1 MARTVSKSAGK
12 ASTGKASTDKPA
24 KSKAS
29 TPKKVG
35 RSAGRR
41 LPAGVM
47 IARQAVSA
55 LVDQIAADMRA
66 GETTHTI
73 PDLALRL
80 ISLPHSVEFLFELL
94 VAEGRATPRDE
105 DRSTTL
111 LLIIGTALGQI
122 RMAIDSQVAGAA
134 DTAIGLLGNLLA
146 AAQDGELPSDLIL
159 GLAQQ
164 FTLVGLPIPD
174 EVRDLIAAAVGEPM
188 EGLPKPSREDVAAD
202 FVQMAE
208 ALDHDPFQIHEQMS
222 EQFALFPDEAR
233 IVAVGL
239 MVDSEAPAM
248 REAALGWLLDPN
260 PEVGRA
266 VAEIVAAAAERG
278 LVSAESVDRLV
289 RMQPWLPNPI
299 RESAGSIVAACR
311 ARGIAPRPVEAS
323 APARSVR
330 FVATGIDG
338 SGAQS
343 VFAIVD
349 EAGRHSLLALLM
361 KHGHGLRGTVIQ
373 DDVDP
378 AECALL
384 LESMAQGMDC
394 FDASPGFVQDL
405 IAHGLATGLAGGEPP
420 PFELLRFL
428 DAVGLPPIAPARLEA
443 GAIVAQLLDGLPE
456 ERRSEAA
463 TKAALAA
470 SATWA
475 KAYHFP
481 ASWFETDMVTI
492 VAATLTA
499 GRKKQGAVLTRI
511 VGPRRSHWGEQLAW
525 IAKAVKGGAERF
537 GADGG
542 TMVGRGRRKLPAAE
556 AWIDLALVAR
566 AFLDETPIEDIPL
579 AAEIARQTLSAQRH
593 W

>member
-12 ASTGKASTDKPA
+12 ASTGKPA

-29 TPKKVG
+29 TPKKAG

-55 LVDQIAADMRA
+55 LVDRVAADMRA

-73 PDLALRL
+73 PDLALQL

-105 DRSTTL
+105 DRSTAL

-146 AAQDGELPSDLIL
+146 AAQDGELPPDLIL

-188 EGLPKPSREDVAAD
+188 EGLPEPSREDVAAD
-202 FVQMAE
+202 FVRMAE

-222 EQFALFPDEAR
+222 EQFALLPEEAR

-248 REAALGWLLDPN
+248 REAALGWLLDPD
-260 PEVGRA
+260 PEIARA
-266 VAEIVAAAAERG
+266 VAERLAAAVRKG
-278 LVSAESVDRLV
+278 QVSAVSAGRLAAM
-289 RMQPWLPNPI
+289 RPWLPGELQEPVGAVI
-299 RESAGSIVAACR
+299 AACR
-311 ARGIAPRPVEAS
+311 ERGGALRLAEGS
-323 APARSVR
+323 APARAVR
-330 FVATGIDG
+330 LIATGCDG
-338 SGAQS
+338 GGAQS
-343 VFAIVD
+343 VFAVVD
-349 EAGRHSLLALLM
+349 ESDRHVFAALLM
-361 KHGHGLRGTVIQ
+361 KHGQGLREAMLQ
-373 DDVDP
+373 DDLGREGAAQFLGEVARSIDCVDT
-378 AECALL
+378 
-384 LESMAQGMDC
+384 
-394 FDASPGFVQDL
+394 SPDFVRDL
-405 IAHGLATGLAGGEPP
+405 IAHGLATGLAAGEPP

-428 DAVGLPPIAPARLEA
+428 DTVGLPPIAPARLEA

-481 ASWFETDMVTI
+481 ASWFETDMAKI
-492 VAATLTA
+492 VATTLTA

-511 VGPRRSHWGEQLAW
+511 VDPRRSHWGEQLAW
-525 IAKAVKGGAERF
+525 IAKAVKGGAERG
-537 GADGG
+537 GADGE
-542 TMVGRGRRKLPAAE
+542 TMVGRGWRKLPASE